1 MLKPDRWIIEMAE
14 KHSMIEPFERENV
27 RQVNGYRV
35 FSYGVQPYGYDLRLS
50 KRFLVPH
57 PIGNVMDSKNK
68 QFDEVYA
75 RVNAISIPPKE
86 YVIGFSIEK
95 IKMPRGI
102 TGLIYG
108 KLSLAETGILVNA
121 TPVDAGFDGVL
132 RLCIVN
138 LNSVPIRIYPLE
150 GIAQILFFEGDSLPE
165 KDYKEKGGN
174 YGKKAD

>member
-14 KHSMIEPFERENV
+14 KYGMIEPFVKENV
-27 RQVNGYRV
+27 KRVDGYKV

-50 KRFLVPH
+50 KKFLIPH
-57 PIGNVMDSKNK
+57 PVGNVMDSKNK

-75 RVNAISIPPKE
+75 GTSAISVPARE
-86 YVIGFSIEK
+86 YVIGYSVEK
-95 IKMPRGI
+95 IKMPKGV
-102 TGLIYG
+102 TGLVYG
-108 KLSLAETGILVNA
+108 KSSLAEAGILVNA
-121 TPVDAGFDGVL
+121 TPVDAGFEGVL

-150 GIAQILFFEGDSLPE
+150 GIAQVLFFEGDGLPE

-174 YGKKAD
+174 YGEKTG